1 MPEQILAVFRYKFR
15 MQIYSET
22 INKNHK
28 NYLIMHAQWEN
39 LVDFFQC

>member
-15 MQIYSET
+15 AHIYNET
-22 INKNHK
+22 INKNYK
-28 NYLIMHAQWEN
+28 KIYIMQAQWEN